1 MTLSPGI
8 TGIPSTSLFAA
19 LAAVAVARAQEPP
32 TAPDA
37 TFQGQS
43 GNVSLKDFR
52 GKQAVVLLFMRGYSE
67 GRTCFYC
74 GEQTR
79 EYAAS
84 YKEFTAAG
92 AEVLMVLPLAKDIA
106 GYMRKIGETGEPPDP
121 KLALPFRVVLDG
133 DGSACKAFHV
143 PLKAVSS
150 IDPFPVSS
158 PATIV
163 IGKDGRILF
172 EHHGADPGDRPEA
185 AKVLEV
191 LRTGKAEPAGAKR
204 TVSPPPPSREWSGY
218 EAGMAAAKARSRP
231 ILLEFH
237 AVW

>member
-1 MTLSPGI
+1 MKLSIG
-8 TGIPSTSLFAA
+8 TNGLPSTALFAA
-19 LAAVAVARAQEPP
+19 LAVGLASAQEP
-32 TAPDA
+32 APDA
-37 TFQGQS
+37 TFQGQT

-52 GKQAVVLLFMRGYSE
+52 GKQAVVLLFMRGYQ
-67 GRTCFYC
+67 GGMACYYC

-79 EYAAS
+79 EYAAK

-106 GYMRKIGETGEPPDP
+106 GYVRKIGETSQPPDP
-121 KLALPFRVVLDG
+121 KLALPFRVVLDA

-143 PLKAVSS
+143 PLKAASS
-150 IDPFPVSS
+150 SDPFPVSS
-158 PATIV
+158 PATIA

-185 AKVLEV
+185 SKVLEA
-191 LRTGKAEPAGAKR
+191 LRTGRAESSAAKPPA
-204 TVSPPPPSREWSGY
+204 PPPPSREWSGY